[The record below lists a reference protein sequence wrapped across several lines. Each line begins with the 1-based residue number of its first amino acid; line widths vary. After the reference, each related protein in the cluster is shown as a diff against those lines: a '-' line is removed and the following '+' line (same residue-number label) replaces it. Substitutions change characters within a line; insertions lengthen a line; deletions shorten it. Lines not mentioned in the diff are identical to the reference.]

1 VKIRE
6 ELILKA
12 LAGEETKVELAEK
25 YGVSRKTLYKWLDR
39 YKERGLAGLVD
50 ESRRPRSS
58 PMMTSPELALAAMQL
73 RKAHPS
79 WGPKKVVAVLA
90 RQYPGESIPSVSTTS
105 RILRQAGFKTRLH
118 RRSSGGFPPAPRQ
131 FKPVEP
137 NDLWT
142 VDFKG
147 WWRTGDGTR
156 CDPLTVRDAVSRY
169 VLAMR
174 GMTRTRTEDV
184 RPVFEELFDRYG
196 LPTAIHSDNGPPFA
210 SLRGPGGLTQLSA
223 WWVSLGIQVVRSRPG
238 HPQDNGAHERMHVDV
253 RFDLQDFAAATLPD
267 QQRAFDDWITTFND
281 IRPHEALSQRVPAE
295 VYRVS
300 ARRLSRCPAFAG
312 YPSDYCEA
320 KIDRQ
325 GWIRSEGLR
334 VYISYALGGW
344 TVGLQRVAD
353 GSTRV
358 WFFRMLLGAFVP
370 GRDTTI
376 QPCAATADDVA
387 LTNSAA
393 DPNLTRAA

>member
-1 VKIRE
+1 MKIRE

-12 LAGEETKVELAEK
+12 LAGEETKVELAAQ

-90 RQYPGESIPSVSTTS
+90 RQYPGEAIPSVSTTS
-105 RILRQAGFKTRLH
+105 R
-118 RRSSGGFPPAPRQ
+118 
-131 FKPVEP
+131 
-137 NDLWT
+137 
-142 VDFKG
+142 
-147 WWRTGDGTR
+147 
-156 CDPLTVRDAVSRY
+156 
-169 VLAMR
+169 
-174 GMTRTRTEDV
+174 
-184 RPVFEELFDRYG
+184 
-196 LPTAIHSDNGPPFA
+196 
-210 SLRGPGGLTQLSA
+210 
-223 WWVSLGIQVVRSRPG
+223 IQVVRSRPG

-253 RFDLQDFAAATLPD
+253 RFDLEDFAAATLPD
-267 QQRAFDDWITTFND
+267 QQHAFDDCITTFNQV
-281 IRPHEALSQRVPAE
+281 RPHEALGQ
-295 VYRVS
+295 
-300 ARRLSRCPAFAG
+300 
-312 YPSDYCEA
+312 A

-325 GWIRSEGLR
+325 GWIRCEGLR

-358 WFFRMLLGAFVP
+358 WFFRVLLGAFVP

-376 QPCAATADDVA
+376 QPCAVDAVMTWHRRQFRIIDTAGIRRPGRVARSGNVEMVSVLLARRSIEAADVSDEDVA
-387 LTNSAA
+387 MTNSAA
-393 DPNLTRAA
+393 GPATASAA